1 MQRRTINCLSAVALA
16 AAGSLVAGVLGAAP
30 AFAAVD
36 GSGVVINEVYA
47 RGGSANQPF
56 QNKFVELYNPTNADV
71 SLSGWSIQYRS
82 ATSTGASSGVG
93 ALTGTIES
101 GGYYLIGLN
110 SNGGTGAALP
120 TPDASFSVA
129 PSGTT
134 GSLFLAKTASAIN
147 PGNGSVVNNPQVAD
161 YVGYGGSLNFETAA
175 AAYPGSNSDPGSIV
189 RTNFKDTDDNSKDFS
204 FTATPTPQNSGSP
217 GGPVLPVAKTIA
229 QIQGTDVAASPLVG
243 QAVVTEGVVTADHR
257 VGGYD
262 GIFIQ
267 TPGPDTTPKASDGVF
282 VYLHGENP
290 GVEIG
295 DKVRVTG
302 TVEEFN
308 GQTQLRPATAADV
321 ELVQADAG
329 LPAPTKLPATAVGN
343 AAREVFEG
351 MLVVPDGTYKVI
363 SSHNLNRF
371 GELWLNAGTAMPVK
385 STETQRPGTKAASDI
400 AAANRASRIL
410 LDDGYSIAVRNSNG
424 TDNPAH
430 PGDQPYFTKGT
441 VVRNGDVASFP
452 ASGYVLGWGFNEWRL
467 QPRTPIND
475 ASPASVKPTFA
486 SVDAAGKVIG
496 NPRPTTAP
504 AVGGDIT
511 VASFNVL
518 NYFTTLTSENSE
530 ARGADTAEE
539 FAVQKA
545 KIVKAINGLD
555 ADVVALQEIE
565 NSAALGETP
574 DEALANLV
582 AGLNSAA
589 GAGTWKYVTT
599 PEALHDA
606 AITDVITNAII
617 YKPATVK
624 PSGEAQTIIDET
636 VWDIAREPIAQ
647 TFKYG
652 KQFVTVIANHFKS
665 KSGTDPSPEPGQD
678 AFNDER
684 VKQAESLLAFAN
696 SLSED
701 RKNAIY
707 LVGDFNSYAKEDP
720 IKVFTDAGWTDL
732 VFSRARGQ
740 YTYSFDGELGS
751 LDHVIASPAAAS
763 RVQKTAVWSINSPEW
778 AGREYWGPAAET
790 VAEATPFRSSDH
802 DPILVGVGSEAVP
815 GKVDIDLVT
824 VNDFH
829 GRIEQSAPSGG
840 IAALSSAVKQIR
852 AGNPNTVFAAAGDM
866 IGASTFT
873 SFIQKD
879 EPTIKALNAAGL
891 DVSSVGNHEFD
902 QGFADLTERVMPM
915 ADWEYLGANIRDKAT
930 GDAAL
935 PEYFT
940 QTFDGVTIGFVGAV
954 TDELESLVSPA
965 GIADITVEDP
975 TEAINRVAD
984 QLSDGNDENGE
995 ADIVVAL
1002 VHEGAA
1008 TVEKSSAV
1016 DGASRF
1022 GKIVLG
1028 VDANVDAVVSGHTHL
1043 AYNHVITTADSPA
1056 FKHAPMPVI
1065 SSGQYGERF
1074 SKMDIQWD
1082 RKTKT
1087 FTMKNEIF
1095 SLMDGTTPLFA
1106 DDPAVKPI
1114 VDDAVKVADE
1124 LGSVPLGTAD
1134 GAFGRAVASDPAGAS
1149 SFPENRGGESTLG
1162 NLVADAQLWS
1172 LNEDRQDKVDVAFMN
1187 PGGLRA
1193 DLASGTVTYRQAAN
1207 VQPFANTLVTL
1218 NLTGAQI
1225 KQVLEEQWQ
1234 PTGSSRPFLKLG
1246 VNKEFTYTYDPTV
1259 PPGSPHITE
1268 MRLNGELIDLSAT
1281 YLVGAN
1287 SFLAAGGDNF
1297 FTLGKGTNKA
1307 DSGKIDLE
1315 SMVDYLAAAPNQ
1327 TVKPDTAQRAVG
1339 VDVQG
1344 DGTYAPG
1351 ETVTVLLSSLD
1362 FSRSETAAGT
1372 VVISQGGAQLATAPV
1387 VRAYTPT
1394 VDEIGKAT
1402 VTFAVPAGASGQTRF
1417 DITVPTTGTVSSFT
1431 LNVG

>member
-1 MQRRTINCLSAVALA
+1 MALA
-16 AAGSLVAGVLGAAP
+16 AAGTLVAGVLGTAP

-36 GSGVVINEVYA
+36 GSGVVINEIYT
-47 RGGSANQPF
+47 RGGSANQPY
-56 QNKFVELYNPTNADV
+56 QNKFVELYNPTDADV

-82 ATSTGASSGVG
+82 ATSTTPASGVG
-93 ALTGTIES
+93 ALSGTIKS

-120 TPDASFSVA
+120 TVDASFSVA

-161 YVGYGGSLNFETAA
+161 YVGYGTSLNYETAV
-175 AAYPGSNSDPGSIV
+175 AAYPGTNSDPGSIV

-204 FTATPTPQNSGSP
+204 FTSNPTPQNSGSP

-229 QIQGTDVAASPLVG
+229 EVQGTDVAASPLVG
-243 QAVVTEGVVTADHR
+243 KAVVTEGVVTADHR

-262 GIFIQ
+262 GIYIQ

-290 GVEIG
+290 DVAIG
-295 DKVRVTG
+295 DRVRVTG
-302 TVEEFN
+302 VVEEFN
-308 GQTQLRPATAADV
+308 GQTQIKPATAADV
-321 ELVQADAG
+321 ELVQAG
-329 LPAPTKLPATAVGN
+329 VGVPAPTKLPATAVGN

-371 GELWLNAGTAMPVK
+371 GELWLNAGSAMPVK
-385 STETQRPGTKAASDI
+385 STETQLPNTKGASDI
-400 AAANRASRIL
+400 AAANKASRIL

-441 VVRNGDVASFP
+441 VVRNGDTVKFP
-452 ASGYVLGWGFNEWRL
+452 TAGYVLGWGFNEWRL
-467 QPRTPIND
+467 QPTTPIND
-475 ASPASVKPTFA
+475 ASPASLKPTYTA
-486 SVDAAGKVIG
+486 T
-496 NPRPTTAP
+496 NPRPAVP

-518 NYFTTLTSENSE
+518 NYFTTLTSENPE

-545 KIVKAINGLD
+545 KIVKAINSLD
-555 ADVVALQEIE
+555 ADIVALQEIE

-589 GAGTWKYVTT
+589 GAGTWKYVKT
-599 PEALHDA
+599 PDVLHDP

-617 YKPATVK
+617 YKPASVK
-624 PSGEAQTIIDET
+624 PSGDPQTIVDET

-665 KSGTDPSPEPGQD
+665 KSGTDPTPQPGQD

-684 VKQAESLLAFAN
+684 VAQAKSLLAFAN

-720 IKVFTDAGWTDL
+720 IKVFTDAGWSDL
-732 VFSRARGQ
+732 VFQRARGQ
-740 YTYSFDGELGS
+740 YTYTFDGELGS

-763 RVQKTAVWSINSPEW
+763 RVQKVGVWSINSPEW

-802 DPILVGVGSEAVP
+802 DPILVGVGSEGVP

-840 IAALSSAVKQIR
+840 IAALSTAVKQIR

-902 QGFADLTERVMPM
+902 QGFADLTDRVMPM

-930 GDAAL
+930 GAAAL
-935 PEYFT
+935 PEYYT
-940 QTFDGVTIGFVGAV
+940 ETFDGVTIGFVGAV

-965 GIADITVEDP
+965 GIADISVEDP
-975 TEAINRVAD
+975 TEAINRVAA
-984 QLSDGNDENGE
+984 QLSDGKDENGE

-1008 TVEKSSAV
+1008 TTDISSAT
-1016 DGASRF
+1016 DASSRF
-1022 GKIVLG
+1022 GKIVMG
-1028 VDANVDAVVSGHTHL
+1028 VTSNVDAIVSGHTHL
-1043 AYNHVITTADSPA
+1043 AYNHVVTRAD
-1056 FKHAPMPVI
+1056 HQPMPVI
-1065 SSGQYGERF
+1065 SSGQYGERY
-1074 SKMDIQWD
+1074 SKMDIQYD
-1082 RKTKT
+1082 RKTKS
-1087 FTMKNEIF
+1087 FTMKNELF
-1095 SLMDGTTPLFA
+1095 TLMDGTTPLFA

-1114 VDDAVKVADE
+1114 VDDAVKVANE
-1124 LGSVPLGTAD
+1124 LGSVKLGTAN
-1134 GAFGRAVASDPAGAS
+1134 GAFGRAVASDPTGAP

-1172 LNEDRQDKVDVAFMN
+1172 LNADGSRKVDVAFMN

-1193 DLASGTVTYRQAAN
+1193 DLASGDVTYRQAAN

-1234 PTGSSRPFLKLG
+1234 PAGSSRPFLKLG
-1246 VNKEFTYTYDPTV
+1246 LNKEFTYTYDPTADA
-1259 PPGSPHITE
+1259 GSHITQ
-1268 MRLNGELIDLSAT
+1268 MWLNGEPVDLAAT

-1307 DSGKIDLE
+1307 DSGKIDLQ
-1315 SMVDYLAAAPNQ
+1315 SMVDYLAAAPDQ
-1327 TVKPDTAQRAVG
+1327 TVTPDTAQRAVG

-1351 ETVTVLLSSLD
+1351 ETVTVKLSSLD
-1362 FSRSETAAGT
+1362 FSRSETGAGT
-1372 VVISQGGAQLATAPV
+1372 VVISQGGTNLTDAAV
-1387 VRAYTPT
+1387 DRAYTPL

-1402 VTFAVPAGASGQTRF
+1402 VTFAVPAGASGPTVF
-1417 DITVPTTGTVSSFT
+1417 DITVPATGTVSSFT